1 MKSLNKAFLKL
12 KEKTAEERP
21 MEGHALRFQQKL
33 ERKNSPVIKLV
44 PWLSIAACFLL
55 FFGMNTTQT
64 VQTTAPHIELT
75 QFYEKQINQQLV
87 YLETNYSAQFEV
99 PIRDVNEQMTMLDVE
114 YKKLQTAFNENHQHP
129 LLLRAM
135 IDNLQQRLELL
146 MALEKQL
153 NPQNEQTYEN
163 ERF

>member
-12 KEKTAEERP
+12 KEKTAEEHP
-21 MEGHALRFQQKL
+21 MVGHALRFQQKL
-33 ERKNSPVIKLV
+33 ERKNSPVIKLL
-44 PWLSIAACFLL
+44 PWLSIAGCFLL
-55 FFGMNTTQT
+55 FFGVNTTQT

-75 QFYEKQINQQLV
+75 QFYEKQINLQLV
-87 YLETNYSAQFEV
+87 YLETNYSSQFEV
-99 PIRDVNEQMTMLDVE
+99 PIRDVNEQVTMLDVE
-114 YKKLQTAFNENHQHP
+114 YKKLQTAFNENHKHP

-153 NPQNEQTYEN
+153 NTQNEKTYEN
-163 ERF
+163 EIF